1 MKTFKQYLLEE
12 NDIVSADTTVKQEM
26 HPVATMLGSLKKFIN
41 NQTGTI
47 HQHDKNI
54 VTHIDTLLHPE
65 NKEHFDSFIK
75 KATVLDGLA
84 GVSPQDIF
92 DQLNMSTLHAHN
104 VDATREER
112 ESLRARHDELRD
124 MFEAQQS

>member
-1 MKTFKQYLLEE
+1 MKSFKQYLREA
-12 NDIVSADTTVKQEM
+12 NDIVPSDTTVKQEV
-26 HPVATMLGSLKKFIN
+26 HPVATMLGSLKKFITS
-41 NQTGTI
+41 QTGDI

-65 NKEHFDSFIK
+65 NKEHFDSFIE

-92 DQLNMSTLHAHN
+92 DQLNLSTLHAHN
-104 VDATREER
+104 VDAPREER

>member
-12 NDIVSADTTVKQEM
+12 NEIVPTNSNVKRPM
-26 HPVATMLGSLKKFIN
+26 HPVATMLGSLKKFIT
-41 NQTGTI
+41 NQTGEI

-54 VTHIDTLLHPE
+54 VSRIDTLLHPE
-65 NKEHFDSFIK
+65 NQEHFDAFIK

-92 DQLNMSTLHAHN
+92 DELNMSTLHAHN
-104 VDATREER
+104 LDVPHKEGLK
-112 ESLRARHDELRD
+112 LRKRHDQLRD
-124 MFEAQQS
+124 MFDAQQP

>member
-1 MKTFKQYLLEE
+1 MKSFKQYLREA
-12 NDIVSADTTVKQEM
+12 NDIVPSDTTVKQEV
-26 HPVATMLGSLKKFIN
+26 HPVATMLGSLKKFITS
-41 NQTGTI
+41 QTGDI

-104 VDATREER
+104 VDAPRAER

>member
-1 MKTFKQYLLEE
+1 MKTFKQYLREA
-12 NDIVSADTTVKQEM
+12 NDIVPSDTTVKQEV
-26 HPVATMLGSLKKFIN
+26 HPVATMLGSLKKFITS
-41 NQTGTI
+41 QTGDI

-104 VDATREER
+104 VDAPRAER